1 MGGSCE
7 NNFFPQDFNFSTF
20 SQIQLLP
27 SGWRC
32 STMFCC
38 IAYANIAM
46 HCSSAC
52 FMGHPDSASS
62 QLFVAFRFSET
73 DAYKLFAPETWL
85 LRSLEG
91 RDNRNLLISAEAKK
105 FGGIGGG
112 CHGDPSPLRTVHF
125 ASQSHASVNIAL
137 HCFGFCPI
145 EILTTD
151 HTSCS
156 LGSIPEGRRMSKSE
170 THIVFL
176 HYNLVENDMGQSLFQ
191 KGRC

>member
-1 MGGSCE
+1 M
-7 NNFFPQDFNFSTF
+7 
-20 SQIQLLP
+20 
-27 SGWRC
+27 
-32 STMFCC
+32 
-38 IAYANIAM
+38 
-46 HCSSAC
+46 
-52 FMGHPDSASS
+52 
-62 QLFVAFRFSET
+62 
-73 DAYKLFAPETWL
+73 
-85 LRSLEG
+85 
-91 RDNRNLLISAEAKK
+91 
-105 FGGIGGG
+105 GG

-176 HYNLVENDMGQSLFQ
+176 HYNLLENDMGQSLFQ
-191 KGRC
+191 RGFGFDVASSSMSLLALHVCKSRFLHSGNLGLHTPVTSREKEWNGKLQTTIIFL